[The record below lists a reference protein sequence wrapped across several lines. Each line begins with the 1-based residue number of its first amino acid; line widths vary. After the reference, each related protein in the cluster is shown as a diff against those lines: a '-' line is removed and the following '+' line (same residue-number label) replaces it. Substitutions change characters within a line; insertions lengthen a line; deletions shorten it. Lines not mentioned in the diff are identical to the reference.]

1 LDIILKKDAGVKRI
15 VSKNTPNRKM
25 NGFLDCFE
33 IIWETIHEKYFDPTF
48 GGLDWHEVHDRYQP
62 LITAAHDEKTF
73 YELANKMLFEL
84 NVSHVAV
91 LPPEEKDQIDP
102 ILCSIGSIGINLR
115 LLEKVLVINAVDQ
128 GSPGEMAGLMP
139 GFVIRKINGQTIQQL
154 SNEVRRIPPL
164 NDRNEETQ
172 VTINILKQ
180 FYRPPGNLINLVF
193 LDEND
198 EEKQAIIQ
206 CSQRD
211 GKVLL
216 SEELPACFLQ
226 FDSGRLEG
234 DIGWIRFNAFIPPV
248 DELFRAA
255 LTDLRDTQALII
267 DIRGNHGGVWPIRK
281 LLAENLVNEPALFCS
296 YQSRECIQEIFLKP
310 VENPYTGPLAVLVD
324 VLSMSSAEEFAGA
337 MQTIHRGVVVG
348 ERTPGICV
356 VCDFLELPNS
366 ALLVFPIKQSVT
378 GKGKALEGHGVIPD
392 IKVALDRTQLLQGID
407 SQLIAAIKHLKN
419 EIKEE

>member
-1 LDIILKKDAGVKRI
+1 
-15 VSKNTPNRKM
+15 M

-62 LITAAHDEKTF
+62 LITAVHDEKTF

-102 ILCSIGSIGINLR
+102 ILCSTGSIGINLR

-180 FYRPPGNLINLVF
+180 FYRPPGNLINL
-193 LDEND
+193 
-198 EEKQAIIQ
+198 
-206 CSQRD
+206 
-211 GKVLL
+211 
-216 SEELPACFLQ
+216 
-226 FDSGRLEG
+226 
-234 DIGWIRFNAFIPPV
+234 
-248 DELFRAA
+248 
-255 LTDLRDTQALII
+255 
-267 DIRGNHGGVWPIRK
+267 
-281 LLAENLVNEPALFCS
+281 
-296 YQSRECIQEIFLKP
+296 
-310 VENPYTGPLAVLVD
+310 
-324 VLSMSSAEEFAGA
+324 
-337 MQTIHRGVVVG
+337 
-348 ERTPGICV
+348 GI
-356 VCDFLELPNS
+356 
-366 ALLVFPIKQSVT
+366 
-378 GKGKALEGHGVIPD
+378 
-392 IKVALDRTQLLQGID
+392 
-407 SQLIAAIKHLKN
+407 
-419 EIKEE
+419 